1 MKQKVYDQSSFTLAN
16 QFKKRNYKI
25 VSKSIVS
32 LIILFF
38 ALQTSVF
45 AQNFNQ
51 TINNNSVV
59 MTWNKNTPEKEMND
73 DIKALKTNNGVT
85 IKYSNIKR
93 NDNNEIINLKI
104 EYADNE
110 GNSGSQEYK
119 NKNAIP
125 EIKFYKNN
133 GEIGF
138 GNPNSN
144 SMNPNGMAF
153 ENFDFNDFQKQFS
166 KRIMIDTL
174 GNNKNFSFD
183 LSDENKPKINKKSK
197 IIIQKDGRKPLVI
210 EDGKVI
216 EGENDYSKEEIEKI
230 KNENKFNAED
240 NNGIKSFSFN
250 LNGDDLD
257 MNNLKEQIEKMQNQI
272 QKIMPK
278 SSENESNPKVAKP
291 LKSDKEDLKKEMQEA
306 KEEMMK
312 AKKEMEEAKKELQKA
327 KSEMK
332 TQRI

>member
-1 MKQKVYDQSSFTLAN
+1 MKLKVHEHEKNNNKFV
-16 QFKKRNYKI
+16 I
-25 VSKSIVS
+25 KSIVS
-32 LIILFF
+32 FIMLVSAF
-38 ALQTSVF
+38 QTSIF

-51 TINNNSVV
+51 KIQDNSVV
-59 MTWNKNTPEKEMND
+59 MTWNKNTPEQEMKD
-73 DIKALKTNNGVT
+73 DIKALSENNGVT
-85 IKYSNIKR
+85 IKYSNVKR
-93 NDNNEIINLKI
+93 NSKNEITNLKI
-104 EYADNE
+104 EYIDKE

-138 GNPNSN
+138 GNPDTN
-144 SMNPNGMAF
+144 SMNNRMTF
-153 ENFDFNDFQKQFS
+153 QNFDFNDLQKQFS
-166 KRIMIDTL
+166 NRIKIDTL

-183 LSDENKPKINKKSK
+183 LNDENQQRINKKSK

-216 EGENDYSKEEIEKI
+216 EGEGDYSKEEIEKI
-230 KNENKFNAED
+230 QNENKFNSND
-240 NNGIKSFSFN
+240 QNGMKNFSFN

-257 MNNLKEQIEKMQNQI
+257 MNNLREQMEKMQSQI
-272 QKIMPK
+272 QKMMPN
-278 SSENESNPKVAKP
+278 SSENEVSPKITKP
-291 LKSDKEDLKKEMQEA
+291 SKSEKEDLKKEMKEV
-306 KEEMMK
+306 KEEMIK

-332 TQRI
+332 TQKI